1 MKKYILSSLA
11 VLSAATLFTACNDM
25 LDTDPRVT
33 ELTAATFPGKPA
45 DVEALNAATYSIMN
59 TLGGGDQSGICNN
72 PFYWWCMMS
81 DDCYGSGGLQD
92 NVNKS
97 LHHFTTGSS
106 NQYEQDFILLYGGIS
121 RANNQIETIDNV
133 AWTEAQKAQRDQ
145 LLGEGFFMRGLYT
158 MWLTQLYGDV
168 PLITSTVIPEEMWVQ
183 VSAEEFIYPQII
195 SDFVSAK
202 NLMKPERANGSGHA
216 DKYAA
221 EAFIARAWMFWAG
234 FYKKVGELANGDAT
248 INLVEQEGCNGGTL
262 SKNDVVEGLKDI
274 INNGGYK
281 LCADFRSL
289 WQYSNSLLYDESK
302 AGGGIVRVDD
312 KYAKIDTTFVDNKPV
327 KFDTI
332 FVDKPAANTIVI
344 KDTVRTG
351 HVYKF
356 ILDMDRNNCFDMP
369 GMGNGNTEE
378 IFQIQFMNASKW
390 AIGGTYN
397 NPRMYS
403 NYLSCFW
410 GLRNGATNDNG
421 RRDKTYPFNQGWGQ
435 GTPSCNIWDDWTD
448 AERRGNYTD
457 IRKLGTL
464 IDLDNE
470 LEAYTYEKDDNEES
484 GYACKKYADV
494 NLDACAADNDSWW
507 SKCEG
512 YSSSSLDNKQQG
524 DHFEDFYLMRYADV
538 LLMMTELTGDA
549 KYMNQVQ
556 ARAGVPQ
563 TAYSLKAVQDERRWE
578 FAMEGLRFNDLRR
591 WSGINS
597 GTNSLAAQALQAQKG
612 KQIVCYGKPSSRVPL
627 EHMTSAGWAK
637 RYADT
642 NGFLPKPQA
651 QMTLMNNK
659 MQQNPGWDANTPAEE
674 WTYVVLY

>member
-1 MKKYILSSLA
+1 MKKYILSSLV

-33 ELTAATFPGKPA
+33 ELTAATFPGKPG

-59 TLGGGDQSGICNN
+59 TLGGGDQSGILNN
-72 PFYWWCMMS
+72 PFYWWSLMS

-92 NVNKS
+92 NVAKS
-97 LHHFTTGSS
+97 LHHFTTASA

-133 AWTEAQKAQRDQ
+133 EWTDAQKSQRDQ
-145 LLGEGFFMRGLYT
+145 LLGEGYFMRGFYT
-158 MWLTQLYGDV
+158 LLLTQLYGDV
-168 PLITSTVIPEEMWVQ
+168 PLITSTVITEEMRQ
-183 VSAEEFIYPQII
+183 EVSAEEVIYPQII

-202 NLMKPERANGSGHA
+202 ALMKPQRANGSGHA
-216 DKYAA
+216 DKFAA
-221 EAFIARAWMFWAG
+221 EAFIARAYMFWAG
-234 FYKKVGELANGDAT
+234 FYKGVAELKDGAPDIA
-248 INLVEQEGCNGGTL
+248 LVEGQIGCEGGKLT
-262 SKNDVVEGLKDI
+262 KNDVVEGLRDI
-274 INNGGYK
+274 VNTGGYK
-281 LCADFRSL
+281 LCEDFRSL

-302 AGGGIVRVDD
+302 AGGGIKEIKDLTD
-312 KYAKIDTTFVDNKPV
+312 ADGK
-327 KFDTI
+327 
-332 FVDKPAANTIVI
+332 VI
-344 KDTVRTG
+344 GKDTVRTG

-356 ILDMDRNNCFDMP
+356 ILDMDRKNCFDMP

-378 IFQIQFMNASKW
+378 IFQIQFMNASNW
-390 AIGGTYN
+390 NIGGTYC

-448 AERRGNYTD
+448 AERVGGYTD
-457 IRKLGTL
+457 MRKLSTL

-484 GYACKKYADV
+484 GYAVKKYADV

-524 DHFEDFYLMRYADV
+524 DHFEDYYLMRYADV
-538 LLMMTELTGDA
+538 LLMLTELTGEA
-549 KYMNQVQ
+549 QWMNQVQ

-563 TAYSLKAVQDERRWE
+563 TGYSLQNVQNERRWE
-578 FAMEGLRFNDLRR
+578 FALEGLRFNDMRR
-591 WSGINS
+591 WSGKDGHSENS
-597 GTNSLAAQALQAQKG
+597 YAAKALQAQKG
-612 KQIVCYGKPSSRVPL
+612 KQIVCYGQKGAKRSM
-627 EHMTSAGWAK
+627 EHMTCSWSK

-642 NGFLPKPQA
+642 KGFLPKPQA
-651 QMTLMNNK
+651 QITLMVDK
-659 MQQNPGWDANTPAEE
+659 MKQNPGWDENANPSEY
-674 WTYVVLY
+674 TYKVLY

>member
-11 VLSAATLFTACNDM
+11 VLSAGVFTSCNDM

-59 TLGGGDQSGICNN
+59 TLGGGDQSGILNN
-72 PFYWWCMMS
+72 PFYWWSLMS

-92 NVNKS
+92 NVAKS
-97 LHHFTTGSS
+97 LHHFTTASA

-133 AWTEAQKAQRDQ
+133 DWTGNTVQRNQ
-145 LLGEGFFMRGLYT
+145 LLGEGYFMRGLYY
-158 MWLTQLYGDV
+158 MWLTQMYGDV
-168 PLITSTVIPEEMWVQ
+168 PLITKTTITDEMKQ
-183 VSAEEFIYPQII
+183 EVSAETAVFPQIL

-202 NLMKPERANGSGHA
+202 NLMKAERANGSGHA

-221 EAFIARAWMFWAG
+221 EAYIARAYMFWAG
-234 FYKKVGELANGDAT
+234 FYKKAGELAKGNPPAID
-248 INLVEQEGCNGGTL
+248 LVEQEGCSAGSL
-262 SKNDVVEGLKDI
+262 SKEDVIAGLKDI
-274 INNGGYK
+274 VANGGYK
-281 LCADFRSL
+281 LCEDFRSL
-289 WQYSNSLLYDESK
+289 WQYSNSLLWDEAHDGK
-302 AGGGIVRVDD
+302 
-312 KYAKIDTTFVDNKPV
+312 
-327 KFDTI
+327 
-332 FVDKPAANTIVI
+332 
-344 KDTVRTG
+344 G
-351 HVYKF
+351 HAYEF
-356 ILDMDRNNCFDMP
+356 IADMKRENCFDQP

-421 RRDKTYPFNQGWGQ
+421 KRDKTYPFNQGWGQ
-435 GTPSCNIWDDWTD
+435 GTPSVNLWQDWTA
-448 AERRGNYTD
+448 AETAGNYSD

-464 IDLDNE
+464 IDLEHE
-470 LEAYTYEKDDNEES
+470 LASYTYEKDDCEES
-484 GYACKKYADV
+484 GYGVKKYADV

-507 SKCEG
+507 SMCPG

-538 LLMMTELTGDA
+538 LLMLTELTGDA
-549 KYMNQVQ
+549 QYMNQVQ
-556 ARAGVPQ
+556 KRAGVPQ
-563 TAYSLKAVQDERRWE
+563 TAYSWQAIQDERRWE
-578 FAMEGLRFNDLRR
+578 FALEGLRFNDLRR
-591 WSGINS
+591 WSGIDS
-597 GTNSLAAQALQAQKG
+597 GETSIAAKALQAQNGKSITVKG
-612 KQIVCYGKPSSRVPL
+612 KKGSNMA
-627 EHMTSAGWAK
+627 HMTCSWTK
-637 RYADT
+637 RYAAT

-651 QMTLMNNK
+651 QITLMNGK
-659 MQQNPGWDANTPAEE
+659 LKQNPGWGEETPAAEY
-674 WTYVVLY
+674 TYKVLY

>member
-1 MKKYILSSLA
+1 MKKYILSALVVST
-11 VLSAATLFTACNDM
+11 ATVFTACNDM

-33 ELTAATFPGKPA
+33 DLTAATFPGKPG

-59 TLGGGDQSGICNN
+59 TLGGGDQSGILNN
-72 PFYWWCMMS
+72 PFYWWSLMS

-92 NVNKS
+92 NVAKS
-97 LHHFTTGSS
+97 LHHFTTASS

-133 AWTEAQKAQRDQ
+133 VWTDAQKAQRNQ
-145 LLGEGFFMRGLYT
+145 LLGEGYFMRGLYY
-158 MWLTQLYGDV
+158 MWLSQMYGDV
-168 PLITSTVIPEEMWVQ
+168 PLITSTVITDEMQQQ
-183 VSAEEFIYPQII
+183 VSAEDAIYPQII

-216 DKYAA
+216 DKFAA
-221 EAFIARAWMFWAG
+221 EAFIARAYMFWAG
-234 FYKKVGELANGDAT
+234 FYKGVKDLSTGSGPAIT
-248 INLVEQEGCNGGTL
+248 LVEQEGCSGGSL
-262 SKNDVVEGLKDI
+262 SQADVVAGLKDI
-274 INNGGYK
+274 VSTGGYE
-281 LCADFRSL
+281 LLPDFRSL
-289 WQYSNSLLYDESK
+289 WQYSNSLLWDE
-302 AGGGIVRVDD
+302 AHDNADGTGNAEGTHA
-312 KYAKIDTTFVDNKPV
+312 YA
-327 KFDTI
+327 
-332 FVDKPAANTIVI
+332 
-344 KDTVRTG
+344 
-351 HVYKF
+351 F
-356 ILDMDRNNCFDMP
+356 IADMDRANCFDQP
-369 GMGNGNTEE
+369 GMGNGNKEE

-435 GTPSCNIWDDWTD
+435 GTPSCNLWDDWTD
-448 AERRGNYTD
+448 AERKGEYTD
-457 IRKLGTL
+457 IRKLGTM
-464 IDLDNE
+464 IDLENE

-484 GYACKKYADV
+484 GYAVKKYADV

-524 DHFEDFYLMRYADV
+524 DHFEDYYLMRYADV
-538 LLMMTELTGDA
+538 LLMLSELTGDVS
-549 KYMNQVQ
+549 YMNQVQ
-556 ARAGVPQ
+556 ARAKVPL
-563 TAYSLKAVQDERRWE
+563 TTSYSLEALQNERRWE
-578 FAMEGLRFNDLRR
+578 FALEGLRFNDMRR

-597 GTNSLAAQALQAQKG
+597 GENSYAAKALEAQKG
-612 KQIVCYGKPSSRVPL
+612 KMIVCYGQKGAKIPMA
-627 EHMTSAGWAK
+627 HMTCSWAK

-651 QMTLMNNK
+651 QITLMNGK
-659 MQQNPGWDANTPAEE
+659 MQQNPGWDENASAAEY
-674 WTYVVLY
+674 TYKVLY